1 MVIIS
6 DILTSILRHSG
17 KAFLTISFTA
27 GIVATTFAQNYSFT
41 HPEKLPPTVNSDA
54 EESMPVLNASAD
66 TLYFVRSLYQGNN
79 GGKTAGQDIW
89 MSTRNSNSWSAAAN
103 NLPSLNNHRNNAVI
117 GIDSSGSV
125 LYLLD
130 TYSPPNPR
138 INGVSKSKHRGRI
151 FTEPS
156 TIKIKGIEARNS
168 FVGFYMNSTEDA
180 LLISMHGNNSLGEE
194 DLYVSL
200 KDETGEW
207 STPINLGPTI
217 NTEGFEISPFLS
229 KDGKTLFFASN
240 GHDGYGDADIFM
252 STRLY
257 NNSWV
262 LWSKPVNLGE
272 QINSE
277 GFDAYFFMTEDQED
291 VFFASNR
298 SDKNTDIYTASVI
311 KMNEEELRAEI
322 NPSKYKLTETEI
334 QALLGMPVTRTV
346 YFDFG
351 SFEIKQSSKEL
362 LNFLVEKLKENRDY
376 NIELIGHTDNEGSDD
391 FNMELSRRRANEIEK
406 YFLDSGI
413 GQARISTKG
422 VGKTRLLYEKGTE
435 DEIAR
440 NRRVE
445 IFFTKEQEQ

>member
-1 MVIIS
+1 MVIVS
-6 DILTSILRHSG
+6 NILTSIFRYSG
-17 KAFLTISFTA
+17 KVFLVISFAA

-41 HPEKLPPTVNSDA
+41 HPEKLPATINSDA
-54 EESMPVLNASAD
+54 EESMPVLNTTGD
-66 TLYFVRSLYQGNN
+66 TLYFVRSLFQGNN
-79 GGKTAGQDIW
+79 GGKKSGQDIW
-89 MSTRNSNSWSAAAN
+89 MSTKNSNSWSAAAN

-130 TYSPPNPR
+130 AYSPPVPR
-138 INGVSKSKHRGRI
+138 INGVSKTKHRGRI
-151 FTEPS
+151 YTEPS
-156 TIKIKGIEARNS
+156 TIKIKGLEAKNS
-168 FVGFYMNSTEDA
+168 FVGFYMNSTEDV
-180 LLISMHGNNSLGEE
+180 LLISMHGNNSLGDE

-200 KDETGEW
+200 KDEAGEW

-217 NTEGFEISPFLS
+217 NTKGFEISPFLS

-240 GHDGYGDADIFM
+240 GHEGYGDADVFM
-252 STRLY
+252 SKRLY

-272 QINSE
+272 QINSD
-277 GFDAYFFMTEDQED
+277 GFDAYFFMTDDQEE

-298 SDKNTDIYTASVI
+298 SDKNTDIYTAGVI
-311 KMNEEELRAEI
+311 KVNEEELRAEI

-351 SFEIKQSSKEL
+351 SFEIKQGSKEL
-362 LNFLVEKLKENRDY
+362 LNFLVEKLKENREY

-391 FNMELSRRRANEIEK
+391 FNMELSKRRANEIEK

-413 GQARISTKG
+413 AQARISTKG
-422 VGKTRLLYEKGTE
+422 VGKTRLLYKEGTE
-435 DEIAR
+435 EEIAR

-445 IFFTKEQEQ
+445 IFFTQEQEQ